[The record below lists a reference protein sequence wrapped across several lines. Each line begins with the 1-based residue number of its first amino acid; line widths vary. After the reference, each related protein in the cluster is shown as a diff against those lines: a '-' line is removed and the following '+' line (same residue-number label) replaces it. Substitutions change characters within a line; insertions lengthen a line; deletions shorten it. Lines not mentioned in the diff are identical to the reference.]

1 MVGVSVQANGQSIS
15 APALPDQGQA
25 AIVLA
30 VWTLIFVALAIWR
43 LRTRDITL
51 A

>member
-1 MVGVSVQANGQSIS
+1 V
-15 APALPDQGQA
+15 

-30 VWTLIFVALAIWR
+30 VWTLIFVALAVWR